1 MDDREIL
8 RMDVVAFIDLCIPPS
23 PDLRDRRSEDSQATG
38 SLRQREA
45 EPCHRS
51 IARFGFNSS
60 TKSVW
65 PPLRFHGT
73 FRTMIPR
80 PIHTRVLRVLLRQFP
95 VVALIGARQVG
106 KTTLAR
112 QLVASRRTPSIV
124 FDLERR
130 ADLARLASPDL
141 ALGSLR
147 GLVVLDEIQRRPDLF
162 PTLRVLADRPQRPAS
177 FLVLGS
183 ASPALLRQ
191 SSESLAGRIAH
202 YELPPLTLWEVGVPA
217 LGRRWLRGGFPRAFL
232 AATDTDSLTWREE
245 FIRTFLERDLPQLGV
260 TIPAPT
266 LRRFWAMLAHSHGQ
280 VWNSAE
286 LGRAFG
292 VAHTTIR
299 RYLDLLTGGF
309 VVRQLLPWHANL
321 GKRQV
326 KAPKIYIADSGLLHA
341 LLGVETQDALESHP
355 AVGAS
360 WEGFAL
366 EAVTLLLRARP
377 EECYFWATHTG
388 AELDL
393 LVRRGSLALGFEF
406 KRTDSP
412 TLTKSMRIALED
424 LRLDHLYVVHP
435 GAATFPLAPQ
445 VTALALGHAPAILRP
460 LR

>member
-1 MDDREIL
+1 
-8 RMDVVAFIDLCIPPS
+8 
-23 PDLRDRRSEDSQATG
+23 
-38 SLRQREA
+38 
-45 EPCHRS
+45 
-51 IARFGFNSS
+51 
-60 TKSVW
+60 
-65 PPLRFHGT
+65 
-73 FRTMIPR
+73 MIPR
-80 PIHTRVLRVLLRQFP
+80 PTHARALRALLRQFP

-112 QLVASRRTPSIV
+112 QLVASRRTRTTV
-124 FDLERR
+124 FDLERP

-141 ALGSLR
+141 ALGPLM

-191 SSESLAGRIAH
+191 SSESLAGRIAY
-202 YELPPLTLWEVGVPA
+202 YELPPLSLWEVGPET

-232 AATDTDSLTWREE
+232 APTDAESLVWREE

-266 LRRFWAMLAHSHGQ
+266 LRRFWAMLAHYHGQ
-280 VWNSAE
+280 LWNSAE

-299 RYLDLLTGGF
+299 RYLDLLTAGF

-326 KAPKIYIADSGLLHA
+326 KAPKVYIADSGLLHA
-341 LLGVETQDALESHP
+341 LLGLETQDALESHP

-366 EAVTLLLRARP
+366 DAVALLLRARP
-377 EECYFWATHTG
+377 EECNFWGTHTG
-388 AELDL
+388 SELDL
-393 LVRRGSLALGFEF
+393 LVRRARVALGFEF
-406 KRTDSP
+406 KRTDAP
-412 TLTKSMRIALED
+412 AITKSMRIALED

-435 GAATFPLAPQ
+435 GEATFPLAAR
-445 VTALALGHAPAILRP
+445 VTALALTHAPAVLQP

>member
-1 MDDREIL
+1 
-8 RMDVVAFIDLCIPPS
+8 
-23 PDLRDRRSEDSQATG
+23 
-38 SLRQREA
+38 
-45 EPCHRS
+45 
-51 IARFGFNSS
+51 
-60 TKSVW
+60 
-65 PPLRFHGT
+65 
-73 FRTMIPR
+73 MIPR
-80 PIHTRVLRVLLRQFP
+80 TAHLQALRRLLRQFP

-112 QLVASRRTPSIV
+112 QFASGRRPTTI
-124 FDLERR
+124 FDLERP
-130 ADLARLASPDL
+130 ADLARLASPEL
-141 ALGSLR
+141 ALAPLR
-147 GLVVLDEIQRRPDLF
+147 GLVILDEIQRRPELF
-162 PTLRVLADRPQRPAS
+162 PTLRVLVDRPRQPAS

-191 SSESLAGRIAH
+191 ASESLAGRIAY
-202 YELPPLTLWEVGVPA
+202 YELPPLSLWEVGPGA

-232 AATDTDSLTWREE
+232 AATDAQSLSWREE

-260 TIPAPT
+260 TIAALT
-266 LRRFWAMLAHSHGQ
+266 LRRFWAMLAHYHGQ
-280 VWNSAE
+280 VWNGAE

-292 VAHTTIR
+292 MAHTTVR

-326 KAPKIYIADSGLLHA
+326 KTPKVYIADSGLLHA
-341 LLGVETQDALESHP
+341 LLGLETQNDLESHP

-366 EAVTLLLRARP
+366 EMVTGLLGARS

-393 LVRRGSLALGFEF
+393 LIRRGTRALGLEF
-406 KRTDSP
+406 KRTDAP
-412 TLTKSMRIALED
+412 TLTRSMRTALQD

-435 GAATFPLAPQ
+435 GPVTFPLAPR
-445 VTALALGHAPAILRP
+445 VTALALPHAPTVLRP

>member
-1 MDDREIL
+1 M
-8 RMDVVAFIDLCIPPS
+8 
-23 PDLRDRRSEDSQATG
+23 
-38 SLRQREA
+38 
-45 EPCHRS
+45 
-51 IARFGFNSS
+51 
-60 TKSVW
+60 KSVW
-65 PPLRFHGT
+65 LSLNFHGT
-73 FRTMIPR
+73 FQAMIPR
-80 PIHTRVLRVLLRQFP
+80 LTHVRALRALLRRFP

-112 QLVASRRTPSIV
+112 QLVASRRTRTTV

-130 ADLARLASPDL
+130 SDLARLASPEL
-141 ALGSLR
+141 ALGPLR

-191 SSESLAGRIAH
+191 SSESLAGRIAY
-202 YELPPLTLWEVGVPA
+202 YELPPLSLWEVGATA

-232 AATDTDSLTWREE
+232 AATDAASLAWREE

-260 TIPAPT
+260 TIPAPM
-266 LRRFWAMLAHSHGQ
+266 LRRFWGMLAHYHGQ
-280 VWNSAE
+280 LWNSAE

-292 VAHTTIR
+292 MAHTTTR

-326 KAPKIYIADSGLLHA
+326 KAPKVYIADSGLLHA
-341 LLGVETQDALESHP
+341 LLGLETQDALESHP

-366 EAVTLLLRARP
+366 EAVTLLLRTRP

-393 LVRRGSLALGFEF
+393 LVRRGSVALGFEF
-406 KRTDSP
+406 KRTDAP
-412 TLTKSMRIALED
+412 ALNKSMQIALED

-435 GAATFPLAPQ
+435 AAATFPLAPR
-445 VTALALGHAPAILRP
+445 VTALALTQAPAILRP